1 MWEAIHKLKEGL
13 LNQKKPALAG
23 FKNSQSLQMANNAKI
38 KKWLLSKG
46 QNQANLRKS
55 WSKDYT
61 EIVTLKSF
69 IETPD
74 RSKVVL

>member
-1 MWEAIHKLKEGL
+1 
-13 LNQKKPALAG
+13 
-23 FKNSQSLQMANNAKI
+23 MANNAKI

-46 QNQANLRKS
+46 QNQAKLRKS

-74 RSKVVL
+74 RSKVYPRLHSFRQKAL